1 MANDVIGLQ
10 HTKSGDILYAMI
22 RDRNQKVYRTT
33 TGTFVNYATADRD
46 EYDFLMSEQ
55 GTASAF
61 YTFTVPGMPADCY
74 TVFMYLMAGPFPD
87 EADIPV
93 GVGAFDMI
101 NGEIAYPPL
110 RPNSN
115 GDRLVIGAAGHAGID
130 WGVMYNSN
138 ATVNLS
144 NTTVKTLHGHTPQ
157 TGDSYARLGAPAG
170 ASISVDIAAVKTQ
183 TNNIESDTTDIQNRI
198 PTSLIGGRMDSNV
211 GAISSDASAADNM
224 EAFFDGTGYSV
235 TVVAGS
241 LGATAKA
248 EVGAEVDLS
257 LAVYDGPTKTEM
269 DAAFAALND
278 ISNADVD
285 QALLDAGVT
294 TTRTAYLDKLN
305 ISGNV
310 ASSSEVTAIQNNTKV
325 VRVVPDVIEIPDSG
339 TTTYRVELLLY
350 DTVGNMEAPDSA
362 PTIALVNQSGTDRSG
377 RLDSTTM
384 SLISTGRYRSEYTAS
399 SSDTLE
405 QLVWTFSVVEGGN
418 TRVYGNS
425 SLIVNVTA
433 VDFTATDRAKLD
445 QLAADYTTARA
456 AKLDNLD
463 ATISSRLAGASYV
476 TPLDAAGIRGA
487 VGLSTAN
494 LDTQLSGI
502 AAKTDQLTFGT
513 ANRVNVQVY
522 GMEADVLTASALNS
536 GAANE
541 IADTILARAVSNVE
555 DTASEMTIA
564 GLILAAFRS
573 SYTSTT
579 WTIKKTDGT
588 TVFATLPLVTNSN
601 PDFITSVGI

>member
-1 MANDVIGLQ
+1 MANDVLGFQ
-10 HTKSGDILYAMI
+10 YTETSVNLYAII
-22 RDRNQKVYRTT
+22 RNNNGEAYNGSAFETYVTANR
-33 TGTFVNYATADRD
+33 GNYDIPLT
-46 EYDFLMSEQ
+46 EQ
-55 GTASAF
+55 GTASK
-61 YTFTVPGMPADCY
+61 YYDLTLPAIDAGTY
-74 TVFMYLMAGPFPD
+74 DIHIYLQAGGSPAESD
-87 EADIPV
+87 TNV
-93 GVGAFDMI
+93 GVGSFDWTGTAI
-101 NGEIAYPPL
+101 PGPSL
-110 RPNSN
+110 RPTTS
-115 GDRLVIGAAGHAGID
+115 GRTVDVSLGGEVGLD
-130 WGVMYNSN
+130 WANVGSQST
-138 ATVNLS
+138 TVNLS
-144 NTTVKTLHGHTPQ
+144 ATTFAVLNGHTPQ
-157 TGDSYARLGAPAG
+157 TGDAFARLGAPAG

-248 EVGAEVDLS
+248 EVAAEVDLS

-456 AKLDNLD
+456 AKLENLD

-522 GMEADVLTASALNS
+522 GMEADVLTASALNNN
-536 GAANE
+536 AVVE
-541 IADTILARAVSNVE
+541 IANTILSYEAENVE

-579 WTIKKTDGT
+579 WTINKTDGT